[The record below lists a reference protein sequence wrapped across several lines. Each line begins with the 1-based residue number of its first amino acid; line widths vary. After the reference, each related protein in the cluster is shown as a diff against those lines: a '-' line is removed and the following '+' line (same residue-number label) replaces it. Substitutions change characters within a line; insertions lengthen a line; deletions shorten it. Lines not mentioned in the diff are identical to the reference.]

1 MLRWPQPSLEVNMA
15 SEKLIEAVVARGRT
29 IHDQLKPDEAPVIKK
44 AGETVKMPESEVKRL
59 RALGFLNPEKVEEV
73 QAEGAQISG
82 GQVSVTH
89 SE

>member
-1 MLRWPQPSLEVNMA
+1 MA
-15 SEKLIEAVVARGRT
+15 EKLIEAVVAKGRC
-29 IHDQLKPDEAPVIKK
+29 IHDQLKPHEDPVIKK
-44 AGETVKMPESEVKRL
+44 AGETVKLPESEVKRL

-82 GQVSVTH
+82 GQVSVSH

>member
-1 MLRWPQPSLEVNMA
+1 MA

-29 IHDQLKPDEAPVIKK
+29 IHDQLKPNEDPVIKK
-44 AGETVKMPESEVKRL
+44 AGETVKLPESEVKRL
-59 RALGFLNPEKVEEV
+59 RELGFLVPEKVEEV
-73 QAEGAQISG
+73 VQDGVQISG

>member
-1 MLRWPQPSLEVNMA
+1 MA

-29 IHDQLKPDEAPVIKK
+29 LHDQLKPHEDPVIKK
-44 AGETVKMPESEVKRL
+44 AGETVKLPESEVKRL
-59 RALGFLNPEKVEEV
+59 RELGFLVPEKVEEV
-73 QAEGAQISG
+73 VQDGVQISG